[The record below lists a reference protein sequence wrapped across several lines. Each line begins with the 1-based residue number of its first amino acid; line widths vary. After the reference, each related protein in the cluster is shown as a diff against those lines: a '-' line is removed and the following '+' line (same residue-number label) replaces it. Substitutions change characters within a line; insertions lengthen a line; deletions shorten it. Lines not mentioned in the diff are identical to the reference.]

1 MASLLSDQVAAT
13 RTNTHPAL
21 NNSFPSRHG
30 DGRPTTGS
38 TAAQSPPG
46 HTEAMDGASM
56 SAAASWATAVGGG
69 VPLRAPERL
78 LPAKETDGASA
89 AVEYPLS
96 VTYDE
101 SVLSITGLKYPPYP
115 PYPRAHTPRPHPAIV
130 LAIVCYNRLSPPNRS
145 TNEREIGGIVCSG
158 VVSAA
163 PVRTIGGYNPG
174 QACCRGA
181 CFALHRLENVAKE
194 QRLQIDE
201 KQDVLEPIPSC
212 VASSGGGV
220 SGALWCMGKLGGTL
234 GSWDKDPMG
243 MK

>member
-101 SVLSITGLKYPPYP
+101 SVLSITGLKYPPLP
-115 PYPRAHTPRPHPAIV
+115 PLPPRPHPAPTP
-130 LAIVCYNRLSPPNRS
+130 R
-145 TNEREIGGIVCSG
+145 
-158 VVSAA
+158 
-163 PVRTIGGYNPG
+163 
-174 QACCRGA
+174 
-181 CFALHRLENVAKE
+181 HRLGHRV
-194 QRLQIDE
+194 LQPPLTPQPFY
-201 KQDVLEPIPSC
+201 KRAGNRRYRVLGRGFSC
-212 VASSGGGV
+212 P
-220 SGALWCMGKLGGTL
+220 GADDWGI
-234 GSWDKDPMG
+234 
-243 MK
+243 